1 MHLASHKRR
10 AVLGAVLA
18 GLASGAG
25 ALSALAQQ
33 TNPLGMPLASAVGQ
47 VYLMLTGGPPPQEQ
61 GLRGQ
66 IDQATQLVYG
76 SQWQSRVGEGLVNRV
91 VALSQAVR
99 PGNPNVSLLSRSLAL
114 EWGLNQSIYEYL
126 LVTRGGELKLPSPTQ
141 MPLRPLA
148 ERVAWLETLLYGQP
162 QTGALMDR
170 IDRLAQDIWGGDQRV
185 QLRTRAVTVQ
195 PGSGSVRVRLLGT
208 ISNERNQLTR
218 PGTTVPVLALEDFRI
233 GDALVIPRG
242 MVGVVRVDEAEP
254 PGPLGRPGRLSA
266 SGQIWAIDGTWL
278 GIRLRL
284 APPQSREAAAA
295 GATVGGAVVAGPLGV
310 AAGLLVEG
318 EARTLRD
325 GDVVLADV
333 GPLPGFTQQPVPEA
347 LVP

>member
-1 MHLASHKRR
+1 MHLALHLRR
-10 AVLGAVLA
+10 ALAAGLVAGVLG
-18 GLASGAG
+18 GAT
-25 ALSALAQQ
+25 ALSTLAQQ
-33 TNPLGMPLASAVGQ
+33 ANPLGMPLANAVAQ
-47 VYLMLTGGPPPQEQ
+47 VYLMLTGGQPPQEQ

-66 IDQATQLVYG
+66 IDQATQLVWG
-76 SQWQSRVGEGLVNRV
+76 PQWRSRVGEGLLNQV
-91 VALSQAVR
+91 VALTQAVR
-99 PGNPNVSLLSRSLAL
+99 PGNPNVSLLSRSLAV
-114 EWGLNQSIYEYL
+114 EWGLNQSLYEHV
-126 LVTRGGELKLPSPTQ
+126 LVTSGGELKLPSPTQ
-141 MPLRPLA
+141 MPLRPLT

-162 QTGALMDR
+162 QAGALADR
-170 IDRLAQDIWGGDQRV
+170 IDRLAHDIWGGDQRV

-195 PGSGSVRVRLLGT
+195 AGAGSVRVRLLGT

-218 PGTTVPVLALEDFRI
+218 PGTTVPVLTLEDFRI
-233 GDALVIPRG
+233 GGALVIPRG

-254 PGPLGRPGRLSA
+254 PGPLGRPGRLAA

-284 APPQSREAAAA
+284 VPPQGREAAAA

-325 GDVVLADV
+325 GDVLLADV
-333 GPLPGFTQQPVPEA
+333 APLPGFSQQPVPEA
-347 LVP
+347 LLP